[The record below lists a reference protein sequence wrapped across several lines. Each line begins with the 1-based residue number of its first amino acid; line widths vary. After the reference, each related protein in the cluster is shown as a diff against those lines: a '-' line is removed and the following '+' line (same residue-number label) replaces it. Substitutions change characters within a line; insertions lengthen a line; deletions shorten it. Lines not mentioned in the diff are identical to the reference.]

1 MTRAIR
7 NISNGPRGAYT
18 ADGSLVMVDAGKVA
32 LGDFADINPEWFV
45 DEDGDEIIAIG
56 VPVVAADAAPII
68 PPDLDGDGAPG
79 GSLPHEPP
87 ALSGKNKAELTA
99 IAAAEGVELE
109 AGAKVADIVAA
120 IELAR
125 EGA

>member
-1 MTRAIR
+1 MFAIR
-7 NISNGPRGAYT
+7 NISTGPRGAYT

-32 LGDFADINPEWFV
+32 LGDFADINPEWFA
-45 DEDGDEIIAIG
+45 DEDGGDIVS
-56 VPVVAADAAPII
+56 VPEARTIS
-68 PPDLDGDGAPG
+68 PPDLDGNGNPG

-87 ALSGKNKAELTA
+87 ALSGKTKAELTA

-109 AGAKVADIVAA
+109 AGAKVADIIAA
-120 IELAR
+120 IELVR